1 MLSLASVIVADAMR
15 LIDLRAADG
24 SRHFACL
31 PQDVA
36 WDAVRD
42 HALRL
47 PDAQIISSVSEE
59 IAPPWLDFSFRG
71 HRFLVQGRH
80 GQLHFFV
87 RQPHCPDLILFQVG
101 QHFAE
106 LQRKHHKEHHG
117 ENEEV

>member
-1 MLSLASVIVADAMR
+1 MLSLASAIVADAMR
-15 LIDLRAADG
+15 LIDLRTADG
-24 SRHFACL
+24 SRQFACL

-47 PDAQIISSVSEE
+47 PDAQVIGFVGEE

-71 HRFLVQGRH
+71 HRFVVHGRH
-80 GQLHFFV
+80 GQLQFFV
-87 RQPHCPDLILFQVG
+87 RQPHCPDLILFQVA

-106 LQRKHHKEHHG
+106 LRKEQHDDA
-117 ENEEV
+117 ENADG